1 VGRPST
7 VWLLLRLPVGLASV
21 DTRVD
26 GTRTRGIHALEKVS
40 NPSRSVSSIG
50 SDRPPR
56 GGALGLLR
64 FILSGENGGV
74 HGDER
79 RGQRRTWRETDHQER
94 RRVADGTHSGAVRGV
109 SAAGDGATVHRRVQ
123 RLQARKRAGVYHCAC
138 CGNALFDSESKYE
151 SGTGWPSF
159 TQPVSE
165 ANVSTRED
173 RSTGSLRIEVICA
186 RCDAHLGHVFPD
198 GPPST
203 GKRYCM
209 NSIALDLKEADR
221 S

>member
-1 VGRPST
+1 V
-7 VWLLLRLPVGLASV
+7 
-21 DTRVD
+21 
-26 GTRTRGIHALEKVS
+26 
-40 NPSRSVSSIG
+40 
-50 SDRPPR
+50 
-56 GGALGLLR
+56 
-64 FILSGENGGV
+64 
-74 HGDER
+74 
-79 RGQRRTWRETDHQER
+79 
-94 RRVADGTHSGAVRGV
+94 
-109 SAAGDGATVHRRVQ
+109 
-123 RLQARKRAGVYHCAC
+123 C

-159 TQPVSE
+159 TQPIAE

-173 RSTGSLRIEVICA
+173 RSTGTLRTEVICA

-209 NSIALDLKEADR
+209 NSVAIDLEEADG